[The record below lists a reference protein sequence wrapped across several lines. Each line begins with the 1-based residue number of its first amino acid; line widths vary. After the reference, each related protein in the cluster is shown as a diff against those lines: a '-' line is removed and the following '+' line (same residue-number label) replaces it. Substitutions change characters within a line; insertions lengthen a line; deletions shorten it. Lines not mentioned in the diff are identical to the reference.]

1 MPVAPEP
8 RVVLRRAEA
17 LRHARRALEV
27 LGGVDQVVAH
37 LVRGKGQEE
46 VNLSPNPP
54 DDPLEQRHETI
65 AAEDGKGDCRIP
77 LRDLVANVRGDLLQ
91 SDDIA
96 LRPRHEGLRD
106 PYHVAVPEGEGRVA
120 RCRGLDEVFRGHLHQ
135 VVAPADHGHT
145 NSMHLNANLTKHCL
159 SHNDPLPP

>member
-1 MPVAPEP
+1 M
-8 RVVLRRAEA
+8 
-17 LRHARRALEV
+17 H
-27 LGGVDQVVAH
+27 
-37 LVRGKGQEE
+37 
-46 VNLSPNPP
+46 LSPDAP
-54 DDPLEQRHETI
+54 DDSVEQGHEPV

-106 PYHVAVPEGEGRVA
+106 PHHVAVPDGKGRVA
-120 RCRGLDEVFRGHLHQ
+120 RCRGLDEVFRCHLHQ